1 MPFTT
6 VSGGF
11 CFDDG
16 VVLTHKDENKQTIR
30 GNGLAPQFLTNISAV
45 GLDSESEE
53 FRMAVIRGQPR
64 PNGTSWET
72 TPVFIIQHYD
82 FDDATWKRFLD
93 KFEKTLIPGATTPSF
108 SYEPAVYDVTDL
120 EYGRREMPLWV
131 IKHLDSLGVID
142 SAVNETKVQ
151 SRAPKL
157 TSSQLDLIRKT
168 INNRI
173 ALEESSS
180 VKVEEAPE
188 ASVPSVAA
196 PKAVYKKKVLQT
208 AGTTQE

>member
-16 VVLTHKDENKQTIR
+16 VILTHKDENKQTVR
-30 GNGLAPQFLTNISAV
+30 GNGITPQFLTNISAV

-53 FRMAVIRGQPR
+53 FRLAVIRGQPR

-82 FDDATWKRFLD
+82 FDESTWKRFLE
-93 KFEKTLIPGATTPSF
+93 KFEITLIPGSTTPSF

-131 IKHLDSLGVID
+131 IKHLDSIGVINSGVD
-142 SAVNETKVQ
+142 ETKVQ
-151 SRAPKL
+151 SRAKKL
-157 TSSQLDLIRKT
+157 TPSQLELIRKT
-168 INNRI
+168 IKNRI
-173 ALEESSS
+173 TLEEPSD
-180 VKVEEAPE
+180 VKVEVTPKEPIPE
-188 ASVPSVAA
+188 VAIS
-196 PKAVYKKKVLQT
+196 KKVLQT
-208 AGTTQE
+208 AGTAKE